1 MSKLFAVTGQNNKR
15 NAGKRSVD
23 TEILLREVQ
32 SKARDSDRYA
42 ISCLSVAEEWVFY
55 RHARYRRANKITD
68 PDLLHTLGDGL
79 AEIINVVN
87 RDEWRTLTDVEVCA
101 LGIFHKN
108 LGEDMGIPFDLL
120 PSCKEGWRNGLHFA
134 KELRDWTVEYE
145 EEVCKPVPT
154 NDQYVRVYVDSALSS
169 VPSFLRTTLRKSLG
183 ADMDDVVR
191 LSLNLESP
199 GIFLSTFLGLVRNSR
214 KLGLRYLALPRPDS
228 SAVKLVS
235 DTPNPETKLYNF
247 GRKSL
252 QPWYMRP
259 TTWST
264 WGPGAWLVKAV
275 GGKVPGERGSRYFP
289 QGYDLMTIGPE
300 PQREK
305 GRDEMMSDMEVIKAR
320 GALVSELLGGVKM
333 YMWIWLEGTFKRQEK
348 DLIYMAS
355 FHSTPPVYVNQT
367 LLHMAPTTQEPACM
381 QMAFL
386 IKVRQ
391 ITLHKPFCDAAQV
404 VAMSKLTILF
414 ATFKVVLDGINGV
427 ITVVMADKSVQIVV
441 TASVFLI
448 LTWLAVS
455 LRLYCRT
462 TLVRSVGIDDKITVF
477 LLIIFTG
484 YLVLQIYGGTHG
496 IGRRDTEITAG
507 EKRAMM
513 LLWWIL
519 ELLNVVSTCLLKIS
533 VGYFLL
539 RVALDRPHIWI
550 IRALMVGTVVF
561 GTAYLFMVAF
571 QCRPVPT
578 YWEEGP
584 RTPEKCWAS
593 RVIYIMT
600 IAATVINTSADFI
613 FGALPWFIVRSMNLP
628 IGTKIVVVCIMGLA
642 AVAFY
647 IPTLLDGEDFL
658 YETSNFAIW
667 STVEPGIGIVAASI
681 ATLRPLYQM
690 VLTKMGRSSIYRQR
704 RDRLERQQARR
715 NETSRMV
722 RQVHNL
728 DPEDGPADSD
738 VTSPHGILEVNPPS
752 HHVSKQTESTV
763 KTSSSGFG
771 SPRLRMS
778 LFDVDVPTSRLR
790 LSDDFRRTMDRSS
803 EEWLS
808 RVKD

>member
-1 MSKLFAVTGQNNKR
+1 MSRLFAVTGQNNKR

-42 ISCLSVAEEWVFY
+42 MSVARMNFL
-55 RHARYRRANKITD
+55 HARYRRANKITD

-87 RDEWRTLTDVEVCA
+87 RDEWRKLTNVEVCA

-120 PSCKEGWRNGLHFA
+120 PSCKEGWRDGLHFA
-134 KELRDWTVEYE
+134 IELRDWTVQYE
-145 EEVCKPVPT
+145 QKVCKPVAT

-169 VPSFLRTTLRKSLG
+169 LPSFFRTALRKSLG
-183 ADMDDVVR
+183 ADLDDVVR

-199 GIFLSTFLGLVRNSR
+199 GLLLSTFLALVRNSR
-214 KLGLRYLALPRPDS
+214 KLGLRHLALPRPDS
-228 SAVKLVS
+228 SAFKLVN

-320 GALVSELLGGVKM
+320 GAVTS
-333 YMWIWLEGTFKRQEK
+333 
-348 DLIYMAS
+348 S
-355 FHSTPPVYVNQT
+355 
-367 LLHMAPTTQEPACM
+367 
-381 QMAFL
+381 
-386 IKVRQ
+386 
-391 ITLHKPFCDAAQV
+391 QV
-404 VAMSKLTILF
+404 
-414 ATFKVVLDGINGV
+414 KVVLDGIRGV

-441 TASVFLI
+441 TASVFL
-448 LTWLAVS
+448 LLAWLAVS
-455 LRLYCRT
+455 LRVYCRT
-462 TLVRSVGIDDKITVF
+462 ALVRSVGSDDKIMVF
-477 LLIIFTG
+477 LLVIFTG
-484 YLVLQIYGGTHG
+484 YLMLQIYGGTHG
-496 IGRRDTEITAG
+496 IGRRDSEITAG
-507 EKRAMM
+507 EKRTML

-550 IRALMVGTVVF
+550 IRALIVGTVVF
-561 GTAYLFMVAF
+561 GTTYLFMVAF

-584 RTPEKCWAS
+584 RTPGKCWPS

-628 IGTKIVVVCIMGLA
+628 IGTKIVIVCILGLA
-642 AVAFY
+642 AVGSTATIVRAFY

-667 STVEPGIGIVAASI
+667 STVEPGIGIIAASI

-690 VLTKMGRSSIYRQR
+690 VLTKMGRSSVYRQR

-722 RQVHNL
+722 RQAHNL
-728 DPEDGPADSD
+728 DPEDGLADSD
-738 VTSPHGILEVNPPS
+738 ITSPHGILEINPPS
-752 HHVSKQTESTV
+752 HQISKQTESTV
-763 KTSSSGFG
+763 KKSSSGIG
-771 SPRLRMS
+771 SPQLRMS

-790 LSDDFRRTMDRSS
+790 LSDDIRRTMDRPP
-803 EEWLS
+803 EDWLS

>member
-1 MSKLFAVTGQNNKR
+1 MTVKESHEIITQLQELEFPYSFSKARKLALLKAGSVPSMSRLFAVTGQNNKR

-42 ISCLSVAEEWVFY
+42 MSVARMNFL
-55 RHARYRRANKITD
+55 HARYRRANKITD

-87 RDEWRTLTDVEVCA
+87 RDEWRKLTDVEVCA

-120 PSCKEGWRNGLHFA
+120 PSCKQGWMDGLHFA
-134 KELRDWTVEYE
+134 MELNNWTVQYE

-169 VPSFLRTTLRKSLG
+169 LPSFFRAALRKSLG
-183 ADMDDVVR
+183 ADLDDVVR

-199 GIFLSTFLGLVRNSR
+199 GILLSTFLALVRNSR
-214 KLGLRYLALPRPDS
+214 KLGLRHLALPRPDS
-228 SAVKLVS
+228 SAVKLVN
-235 DTPNPETKLYNF
+235 DTPNPATKLYNF

-305 GRDEMMSDMEVIKAR
+305 GRV
-320 GALVSELLGGVKM
+320 
-333 YMWIWLEGTFKRQEK
+333 
-348 DLIYMAS
+348 
-355 FHSTPPVYVNQT
+355 P
-367 LLHMAPTTQEPACM
+367 
-381 QMAFL
+381 
-386 IKVRQ
+386 
-391 ITLHKPFCDAAQV
+391 QV
-404 VAMSKLTILF
+404 
-414 ATFKVVLDGINGV
+414 KVVLDGIRGV
-427 ITVVMADKSVQIVV
+427 ITVVMADKSAQIVV
-441 TASVFLI
+441 TASVFLL
-448 LTWLAVS
+448 LTWVAVS
-455 LRLYCRT
+455 LRVYCRT
-462 TLVRSVGIDDKITVF
+462 ALVRSVGIDDKIMVF
-477 LLIIFTG
+477 LL
-484 YLVLQIYGGTHG
+484 IYGGTHG
-496 IGRRDTEITAG
+496 IGRRDSEITAG
-507 EKRAMM
+507 EKRTML

-561 GTAYLFMVAF
+561 GTTYLFMVAF

-578 YWEEGP
+578 YWEDGP
-584 RTPEKCWAS
+584 RTPEKCWPS

-600 IAATVINTSADFI
+600 IAATVINTSADFV

-628 IGTKIVVVCIMGLA
+628 IGTKIVVVCILGLA
-642 AVAFY
+642 AVGSTATIVRAFY

-658 YETSNFAIW
+658 YGTSNFAIW

-690 VLTKMGRSSIYRQR
+690 MLAKMGRSSVYRQQ

-715 NETSRMV
+715 DETSRVV
-722 RQVHNL
+722 RQAHNL
-728 DPEDGPADSD
+728 DPEDGLADSD
-738 VTSPHGILEVNPPS
+738 ITSPHGILEVNPPS

-763 KTSSSGFG
+763 KTSSSEIGC
-771 SPRLRMS
+771 PRLGMS

-790 LSDDFRRTMDRSS
+790 LSDDLRRTMDRPS